1 MIVMITLPTASMA
14 IGYQRC
20 KMPIPTLQNTH
31 IAIIGLGYVGL
42 PLAVAF
48 SKAYPTIGFD
58 IDKSRIDEL
67 DSAFDSTQQ
76 VSKQEL
82 QNSPNLSFTHNLS
95 HIAHANIY
103 IICVP
108 TPITEN
114 KTPNLSALLHAS
126 ELVGK
131 VLQKGNIVIY
141 ESTTYPTCTENECKN
156 ALEKSSNLVFNTDF
170 YLGYSPERINPSDS
184 SHTLTQIQKITSGS
198 TQEVAAFIDSL
209 YGSIITAGTFC
220 VSSIKTAE
228 MTKIIENAQRDLNI
242 AFINEMYMICDALQ
256 IDALE
261 VLEAAKTKWNFLPF
275 TPGLVGGHCISVD
288 PYYLTHKLNSIG
300 YHPQVIS
307 SGRLINDTMPHFIAH
322 KIIKLMLQSNI
333 EILNAKVLILGIT
346 FKQNCPDIRN
356 SKVPIVKKE
365 LESFGVKVS
374 VYDPMANKQEV
385 QKMYHISL
393 LDELPLAY
401 FDCIFL
407 AVAHDKLLCLNR
419 KKLGKAKSVYYTLTS
434 HKLDS

>member
-1 MIVMITLPTASMA
+1 MITLPTASMA

>member
-1 MIVMITLPTASMA
+1 
-14 IGYQRC
+14 
-20 KMPIPTLQNTH
+20 MPLPTLQNAH

-42 PLAVAF
+42 PLSVAF
-48 SKAYPTIGFD
+48 SKVYPTIGFD
-58 IDKSRIDEL
+58 INPQRIDEL
-67 DSAFDSTQQ
+67 ESSLDSTQQ

-114 KTPNLSALLHAS
+114 KTPDLSALLHAS

-156 ALEKSSNLVFNTDF
+156 ALEKSSNLTFNTDF

-184 SHTLTQIQKITSGS
+184 SHTLTQIQKITAGS
-198 TQEVAAFIDSL
+198 TKQVAHFIDSL
-209 YGSIITAGTFC
+209 YSSIITAGTFC

-275 TPGLVGGHCISVD
+275 TPGLVGGHCISVA
-288 PYYLTHKLNSIG
+288 PYYLTHKLHSIG

-307 SGRLINDTMPHFIAH
+307 SGRLINDTMPYFIAH
-322 KIIKLMLQSNI
+322 KIIKLLIQNGI

-365 LESFGVKVS
+365 LESFGLKVD
-374 VYDPMANKQEV
+374 VYDPVANKQEV
-385 QKMYHISL
+385 LRQYQISL

-407 AVAHDKLLCLNR
+407 AVAHNKLLCLNY
-419 KKLGKAKSVYYTLTS
+419 KKLGKAKSIYYTLTA